1 MTIKSNEI
9 TTSKIDAE
17 SEKLESALHAPASEQ
32 PTPELEQEAAESSPV
47 HEEKSETSRF
57 QRILRTALIALV
69 AVIVVFLAGFLT
81 DHFARYSPMKA
92 VLTENLTQT
101 QDELSQVNQTI
112 SDLQSQIDNLTTQ
125 LTAANDRIAA
135 LEQDKENM
143 QSDLVS
149 ANLHIE
155 LLTVLGELK
164 TAHIEFKNDN
174 IAGAKVA
181 LSNTA
186 ARLENL
192 NPLVETVDANLAAN
206 MQTRLDLILTG
217 MDTDS
222 ATAQADLGLL
232 TKNLQSVET
241 LLFGKQGIKADRL
254 YKSARHCG
262 KNQGSASRHL
272 RVK

>member
-1 MTIKSNEI
+1 MITKSSE
-9 TTSKIDAE
+9 TSQSKIDAE
-17 SEKLESALHAPASEQ
+17 SEKLEAASPAPKSEQ
-32 PTPELEQEAAESSPV
+32 PIPKSGQAAAESSPV
-47 HEEKSETSRF
+47 HAKKPETRSF
-57 QRILRTALIALV
+57 QHILRTALIALA
-69 AVIVVFLAGFLT
+69 AVIAVFLAGFLT
-81 DHFARYSPMKA
+81 DHLARYSPMKA
-92 VLTENLTQT
+92 MLTENLTQT
-101 QDELSQVNQTI
+101 QDELSQANQTI
-112 SDLQSQIDNLTTQ
+112 SDLLSQIDNLTTN

-143 QSDLVS
+143 QSDLDS
-149 ANLHIE
+149 ASLHIE

-186 ARLENL
+186 ANLENL
-192 NPLVETVDANLAAN
+192 KPLVETVDANLAAN

-222 ATAQADLGLL
+222 ANTLADLGLL

-241 LLFGKQGIKADRL
+241 LLFDKK
-254 YKSARHCG
+254 
-262 KNQGSASRHL
+262 
-272 RVK
+272 

>member
-1 MTIKSNEI
+1 MTTESNET

-17 SEKLESALHAPASEQ
+17 SEKLESASPASESEQ
-32 PTPELEQEAAESSPV
+32 PTPELKQAAAESSPV
-47 HEEKSETSRF
+47 QAEKPEMGRF
-57 QRILRTALIALV
+57 QRILRTTLIALA

-101 QDELSQVNQTI
+101 QDELNQANQTI

-125 LTAANDRIAA
+125 LTAANDRVAA
-135 LEQDKENM
+135 LEQDKENL
-143 QSDLVS
+143 QSDLDS
-149 ANLHIE
+149 ANQHIE

-164 TAHIEFKNDN
+164 TAHIELKSGN

-181 LSNTA
+181 LSSTA

-192 NPLVETVDANLAAN
+192 KPLVETVDANLAAD

-232 TKNLQSVET
+232 AKNLQSVET
-241 LLFGKQGIKADRL
+241 LQFGKK
-254 YKSARHCG
+254 
-262 KNQGSASRHL
+262 
-272 RVK
+272 

>member
-1 MTIKSNEI
+1 MLNLKS
-9 TTSKIDAE
+9 SK
-17 SEKLESALHAPASEQ
+17 SASPTPESEQ
-32 PTPELEQEAAESSPV
+32 PTPELEQAAAESSPV
-47 HEEKSETSRF
+47 QAEKPEMGRF
-57 QRILRTALIALV
+57 QRILRTALIALA

-101 QDELSQVNQTI
+101 QDELSQANQTI

-125 LTAANDRIAA
+125 LTVANDRIAA
-135 LEQDKENM
+135 LEQDKENL
-143 QSDLVS
+143 QSDLDS

-164 TAHIEFKNDN
+164 TAHIEFKNGN

-181 LSNTA
+181 LSSTA

-192 NPLVETVDANLAAN
+192 KPLVETVDANLAAN
-206 MQTRLDLILTG
+206 MLTRLNLILTG
-217 MDTDS
+217 MVTDS

-232 TKNLQSVET
+232 AKNLQSVET
-241 LLFGKQGIKADRL
+241 LLFGKK
-254 YKSARHCG
+254 
-262 KNQGSASRHL
+262 
-272 RVK
+272 

>member
-1 MTIKSNEI
+1 MTTESNET

-17 SEKLESALHAPASEQ
+17 SEKLESASPASESEQ
-32 PTPELEQEAAESSPV
+32 PTPELEQAAAESSPV
-47 HEEKSETSRF
+47 QAEKPEMGRF
-57 QRILRTALIALV
+57 QRILRTALIALA

-101 QDELSQVNQTI
+101 QDELSQANQTI

-125 LTAANDRIAA
+125 LTAANDRITA
-135 LEQDKENM
+135 LEQNKENL
-143 QSDLVS
+143 QSDLDS
-149 ANLHIE
+149 ANQHIE

-164 TAHIEFKNDN
+164 TAHIELKSGN

-181 LSNTA
+181 LSSTA
-186 ARLENL
+186 AQLENL
-192 NPLVETVDANLAAN
+192 KPLVETVDANLAAD

-241 LLFGKQGIKADRL
+241 LLFGKK
-254 YKSARHCG
+254 
-262 KNQGSASRHL
+262 
-272 RVK
+272 

>member
-1 MTIKSNEI
+1 MTTESNET

-17 SEKLESALHAPASEQ
+17 SEKLESASPASESGQ
-32 PTPELEQEAAESSPV
+32 PTPELEQVATESSPV
-47 HEEKSETSRF
+47 QAEKPEMGRF

-101 QDELSQVNQTI
+101 QDELSQANQTI
-112 SDLQSQIDNLTTQ
+112 SDLQSQIDNLTAQ

-135 LEQDKENM
+135 LEQDKENL
-143 QSDLVS
+143 QSDLDS
-149 ANLHIE
+149 ANQHIE

-164 TAHIEFKNDN
+164 TAHIELKSGN

-181 LSNTA
+181 LSSTA
-186 ARLENL
+186 AHLENL
-192 NPLVETVDANLAAN
+192 KPLVETVDANLAAN
-206 MQTRLDLILTG
+206 MLTRLNLILTG

-222 ATAQADLGLL
+222 VTAQADLGLL
-232 TKNLQSVET
+232 AKNLQSVET
-241 LLFGKQGIKADRL
+241 LLFGKK
-254 YKSARHCG
+254 
-262 KNQGSASRHL
+262 
-272 RVK
+272 

>member
-1 MTIKSNEI
+1 MTTESNET
-9 TTSKIDAE
+9 TTSKTIAE
-17 SEKLESALHAPASEQ
+17 SGKLESASPTPESEQ
-32 PTPELEQEAAESSPV
+32 PTPELEQAAAESSPV
-47 HEEKSETSRF
+47 QAEKPEMRGF
-57 QRILRTALIALV
+57 QRILRTALIALA

-92 VLTENLTQT
+92 VLTKNLTQT
-101 QDELSQVNQTI
+101 QDELSQANQTI
-112 SDLQSQIDNLTTQ
+112 SDLQSQIDNLTTN

-135 LEQDKENM
+135 LEQDKENL
-143 QSDLVS
+143 QSDLAS

-181 LSNTA
+181 LSSTA
-186 ARLENL
+186 TRLENL
-192 NPLVETVDANLAAN
+192 KPLVETVDANLAAN

-241 LLFGKQGIKADRL
+241 LLFDKK
-254 YKSARHCG
+254 
-262 KNQGSASRHL
+262 
-272 RVK
+272 